1 MKFADLI
8 AGIGVLLILLAFLL
22 QTLKI
27 LNSSS
32 RTYLLMN
39 LIGSGLACYGSYL
52 IDSIPF
58 MILEGVWCLV
68 SMLGLLRLNN
78 PATNITQTS

>member
-8 AGIGVLLILLAFLL
+8 AGTGVLLILLAFLL
-22 QTLKI
+22 QTFKI
-27 LNSSS
+27 MNSSS
-32 RTYLLMN
+32 RAYLLLN
-39 LIGSGLACYGSYL
+39 LTGSGLACYGSYL
-52 IDSIPF
+52 IGSIPF

-78 PATNITQTS
+78 PGTNITQPS